1 MIIGK
6 IIKKIFK
13 MTETIC
19 LIIDLRNGVIIEVVG
34 QLCQTY

>member
-1 MIIGK
+1 
-6 IIKKIFK
+6 